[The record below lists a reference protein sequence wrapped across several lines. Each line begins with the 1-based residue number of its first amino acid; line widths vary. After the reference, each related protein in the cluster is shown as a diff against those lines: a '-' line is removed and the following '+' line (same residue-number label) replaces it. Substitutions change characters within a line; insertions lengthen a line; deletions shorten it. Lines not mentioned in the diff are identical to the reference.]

1 MSYHAPRVIV
11 CRTAATLCLGT
22 GLCFAGPAYADTQL
36 NETRKLTASDGV
48 ASDFFGV
55 SVAVSGNTAIVGAW
69 GDDDLGTSAGSAYL
83 FNVTTGSQV
92 AKLHGLDT
100 AAGDAFGNAVAI
112 SGGIGIIGAS
122 QDDDAGTSS
131 GSAYLFDVSTG
142 NQLFKLT
149 ALDAAVG
156 DQFGRSVAISGGVA
170 IVGAF
175 TDDDAGTSSGS
186 AYLFDVTTGNQIAK
200 LTASDAARG
209 DFFGS
214 TVAISGDTAIVGAG
228 QNSEAGGSSG
238 AAYLFDVTTG
248 NQIAKLT
255 ALDAAPGD
263 QFGGSVAISGNIAII
278 GAEFDGDSGNDSGS
292 AYLFDVNTGNQLFK
306 LTASD
311 GAAGD
316 RFGTAV
322 AISGNIAIVGAMLDD
337 HSVFD
342 AGSAYL
348 FDVTTGNQ
356 IAKLTA
362 SDATLLD
369 KFGSFVAI
377 SGGNAIVGAF
387 QNDEMGLDSGAAYLF
402 TIPEPASAAALAPAV
417 LALMAGRRIR

>member
-1 MSYHAPRVIV
+1 MSYHTRRANV
-11 CRTAATLCLGT
+11 CRTAAIFCLGA

-48 ASDFFGV
+48 GSDFFGV

-69 GDDDLGTSAGSAYL
+69 GDDDLGGSAGSAYL
-83 FNVTTGSQV
+83 FNVTTGSQIV
-92 AKLHGLDT
+92 KLHALDT
-100 AAGDAFGNAVAI
+100 VAGDAFGNAVAI

-122 QDDDAGTSS
+122 QDDDAGNSS

-149 ALDAAVG
+149 ALDGAGG

-170 IVGAF
+170 IVGAY
-175 TDDDAGTSSGS
+175 TDDAGINSGS

-214 TVAISGDTAIVGAG
+214 SVAISGDTAIVGAG
-228 QNSEAGGSSG
+228 LNSAAGGSSG
-238 AAYLFDVTTG
+238 SAYLFDVTTG
-248 NQIAKLT
+248 NQIAQLT
-255 ALDAAPGD
+255 ALDAAPED
-263 QFGGSVAISGNIAII
+263 RFGGSVAISGDIAII
-278 GAEFDGDSGNDSGS
+278 GAEFDDDSGNDSGS

-306 LTASD
+306 LTAAD

-402 TIPEPASAAALAPAV
+402 TIPEPTSAAALAPAV
-417 LALMAGRRIR
+417 LALMAGRRRG